1 MPETS
6 RFLARL
12 ESASSVEKY
21 FISPNCN
28 SYKMNESDEE
38 FKAKYMEM
46 VESVKGEA
54 GKTSSL
60 MRVEKRERIIRCLQ
74 NPELEPNCK
83 FRARVKE
90 RKYRLL
96 QHGNEVFLGVP
107 DESSGEVS

>member
-1 MPETS
+1 
-6 RFLARL
+6 
-12 ESASSVEKY
+12 
-21 FISPNCN
+21 
-28 SYKMNESDEE
+28 MNESDAE

-96 QHGNEVFLGVP
+96 QQGNEVFLGVP